1 MCTVGKTA
9 TFNAF
14 PRVDFCREHLVNG
27 AKCVVLK
34 VNPNTAIVRFDGV
47 DETDIVSLAYLK
59 K

>member
-34 VNPNTAIVRFDGV
+34 VNPNTAIRFPYS
-47 DETDIVSLAYLK
+47 EPPK
-59 K
+59 